1 MCDEQALFTQFL
13 TRQLEYIGAIIK
25 QLYFLRCSYIGHG
38 KKQHI
43 QQEGRRK
50 EDGMSIKY
58 EALSIEYR
66 RRNNK
71 GKINIRDKSRDQF
84 RGMSRMMRDLE
95 VILMVKKIH
104 MKR

>member
-1 MCDEQALFTQFL
+1 
-13 TRQLEYIGAIIK
+13 
-25 QLYFLRCSYIGHG
+25 
-38 KKQHI
+38 
-43 QQEGRRK
+43 
-50 EDGMSIKY
+50 MSIKY

-84 RGMSRMMRDLE
+84 RGMSRMTRDQE
-95 VILMVKKIH
+95 VILMVKKSH